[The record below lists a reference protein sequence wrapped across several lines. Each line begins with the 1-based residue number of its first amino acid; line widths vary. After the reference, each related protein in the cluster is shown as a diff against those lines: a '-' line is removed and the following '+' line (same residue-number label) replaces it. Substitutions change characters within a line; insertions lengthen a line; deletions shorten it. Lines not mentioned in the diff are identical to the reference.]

1 MMRLIFVNT
10 LEWLRLKFF
19 HIILF
24 LAFLFYGL
32 SFLVGSLSF
41 TEQERIFFDFGL
53 GGIEVATVFLA
64 TFLST
69 HALYRE
75 IERKT
80 ILVLL
85 ARPISRWQ
93 LLVGYLGSLMILNL
107 LVIVILGGVLY
118 LGLEEA
124 SQYQVTLI
132 SSLFI
137 IFLKSVVISAF
148 GLVCAVLSRPMFGF
162 VLTLAFWIAA
172 YSLPDIIFL
181 AEKLKN
187 DGLTLVTKILNAIIP
202 NFYLFNWK
210 NYHYLKAPIVMNE
223 FLWAV
228 LHCTVWTAFLF
239 LAASV
244 FFRRKEIV

>member
-1 MMRLIFVNT
+1 MIRLIFVNT

-24 LAFLFYGL
+24 LAFLFYIL

-53 GGIEVATVFLA
+53 GGIEVATIFLA

-85 ARPISRWQ
+85 ARPIARWQ

-107 LVIVILGGVLY
+107 IVIIILGGILY
-118 LGLEEA
+118 VGLEEA
-124 SQYQVTLI
+124 SQYQVTLL

-137 IFLKSVVISAF
+137 ILLKSIVISAF

-162 VLTLAFWIAA
+162 VLTLAYWMAA
-172 YSLPDIIFL
+172 YSLPDVIFL
-181 AEKLKN
+181 AAKLKN
-187 DGLTLVTKILNAIIP
+187 QGFIFVTQILDFIIP

-210 NYHYLKAPIVMNE
+210 NYHYLKSTFVFND

-228 LHCTVWTAFLF
+228 FHCTAWTVFLF
-239 LAASV
+239 LLASL

>member
-1 MMRLIFVNT
+1 MIRLIFVNT

-24 LAFLFYGL
+24 LAFLFYIL

-53 GGIEVATVFLA
+53 GGIEVATIFLA

-85 ARPISRWQ
+85 ARPIARWQ

-107 LVIVILGGVLY
+107 IVITILGGILY
-118 LGLEEA
+118 IGLEEA
-124 SQYQVTLI
+124 SRYQVTLL

-137 IFLKSVVISAF
+137 IFLKSIVISAF

-162 VLTLAFWIAA
+162 VLTLAYWIAS

-181 AEKLKN
+181 AAKLKN
-187 DGLTLVTKILNAIIP
+187 QGLILLTKILDFIIP

-210 NYHYLKAPIVMNE
+210 NYHYLKSTFVFSD

-228 LHCTVWTAFLF
+228 FHCTVWTVFLF
-239 LAASV
+239 LLASLV
-244 FFRRKEIV
+244 FRRKEIV